1 LSTRCRAAKF
11 IFVSTDDDISVEE
24 KLDTDKEDKQ
34 FSDPIRME
42 KTKELDQ
49 VRERERE
56 REKLQKWQT
65 SLHFTQSRR
74 RRARGDGRDQQKTFK
89 KPKGRR
95 KRDPFKMGTLMALKE
110 KNPKMT

>member
-49 VRERERE
+49 VRERERKGE
-56 REKLQKWQT
+56 AAKVANFT
-65 SLHFTQSRR
+65 SLHAIPTATSKGGRTRPAKDLQETQGETKTGSIQD
-74 RRARGDGRDQQKTFK
+74 GDING
-89 KPKGRR
+89 
-95 KRDPFKMGTLMALKE
+95 A
-110 KNPKMT
+110 

>member
-56 REKLQKWQT
+56 KGRSCKSGK
-65 SLHFTQSRR
+65 LHFTSRNPDGDEQGGTDETSKR
-74 RRARGDGRDQQKTFK
+74 PSRNPRGDENGIHSRW
-89 KPKGRR
+89 GH
-95 KRDPFKMGTLMALKE
+95 
-110 KNPKMT
+110 